1 MESGH
6 QVYLVCPRIEEGEQ
20 SEARPAGYPPAA
32 VVELADFLAAGPL
45 AGIRLGLLHGRLRP
59 AAKDA
64 VMAAFADPTGSAE
77 PVDVLVAT
85 TVIEVGVDV
94 PNATTMVI
102 VDAERFGVSALHQL
116 RGRVGR
122 GSAPGLCLLV
132 TTAAQGSPA
141 RERLQAVAA
150 TTDGFELSLVDL
162 RARREGDVLGANQSG
177 RSNSLR
183 LLSVLEHEEIIARA
197 RDEFADVL
205 ATDPGLRG
213 QPALMAALA
222 ATEAADDV
230 DYLEKT

>member
-1 MESGH
+1 A
-6 QVYLVCPRIEEGEQ
+6 
-20 SEARPAGYPPAA
+20 ARGR
-32 VVELADFLAAGPL
+32 
-45 AGIRLGLLHGRLRP
+45 GIHRWWGGGR
-59 AAKDA
+59 
-64 VMAAFADPTGSAE
+64 G
-77 PVDVLVAT
+77 
-85 TVIEVGVDV
+85 
-94 PNATTMVI
+94 
-102 VDAERFGVSALHQL
+102 

-183 LLSVLEHEEIIARA
+183 LLSVLEDEEIIARA
-197 RDEFADVL
+197 RDEFAAVL
-205 ATDPGLRG
+205 ETDPTLRR
-213 QPALMAALA
+213 QPALMAALT